1 MQIIIFYTRKKCNFL
16 FHLSPQSVKVVIH
29 RGFTYGDRLIATYH
43 QPINL
48 SPSFPL
54 IKYPKKAGILLL
66 SPFHSS
72 YLALILLGH
81 HGREE
86 KLPQLWQDISTS
98 MTRSYHGRGD
108 LTIPVSFSYFSY
120 YFWVLSLWDILLFSI
135 CPETNSMDVSA
146 FPYTHLLNKV

>member
-1 MQIIIFYTRKKCNFL
+1 MQFS
-16 FHLSPQSVKVVIH
+16 LSPITAERQSGYSSWFHIRWQVNC
-29 RGFTYGDRLIATYH
+29 
-43 QPINL
+43 NL
-48 SPSFPL
+48 SPTYQPISVFPL
-54 IKYPKKAGILLL
+54 DWYPKEAGILLL

-108 LTIPVSFSYFSY
+108 LTIPASFSYFSY